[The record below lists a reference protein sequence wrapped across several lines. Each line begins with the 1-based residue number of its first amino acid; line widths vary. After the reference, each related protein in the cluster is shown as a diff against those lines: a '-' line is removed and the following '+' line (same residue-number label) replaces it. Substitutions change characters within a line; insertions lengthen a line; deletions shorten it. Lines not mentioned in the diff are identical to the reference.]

1 MIIAP
6 ILFFGI
12 PVKVHKNS
20 FKSLCAFFLK
30 RGFTTCVDCVI
41 IINVKSN
48 KQKQFWKRKSNGE
61 VMNMI
66 ECIVCGV
73 LTFVGLGTLIIINVL
88 KTKIGWSFVKEE
100 N

>member
-1 MIIAP
+1 
-6 ILFFGI
+6 
-12 PVKVHKNS
+12 
-20 FKSLCAFFLK
+20 
-30 RGFTTCVDCVI
+30 
-41 IINVKSN
+41 
-48 KQKQFWKRKSNGE
+48 
-61 VMNMI
+61 MI